1 MSVIVKMCKIYILS
15 ILNNCGV
22 RGQAS

>member
-1 MSVIVKMCKIYILS
+1 MSLIVKMCKIYILS